1 MPIHHRWNFNID
13 RFLNPFVPPPPW
25 KHIPYPV
32 SYWFGYRK
40 TKPADTGNLM
50 PIFWAFL
57 GVFGAI
63 AMIEAVSKHVHS
75 FAPHHVPNIVG
86 SFVSFNFICVSDEYP
101 ANCASRVLPLCSSFT
116 PSNRP

>member
-13 RFLNPFVPPPPW
+13 RFLDPFVPPPPW
-25 KHIPYPV
+25 KYIPYPV
-32 SYWFGYRK
+32 SYWLGYRK
-40 TKPADTGNLM
+40 TKPQETGNLM

-63 AMIEAVSKHVHS
+63 AMIEAVSKHVAS

-86 SFVSFNFICVSDEYP
+86 SFVGLTLVLSCVLGRTKSLIIHP
-101 ANCASRVLPLCSSFT
+101 GCCRCARVL
-116 PSNRP
+116 RH